1 MQILQSISVWRIQ
14 TCCKNALSQSR
25 SIWTPPDATGRT
37 CNWQITQAL
46 LYPTFL
52 TPPHLAPPPYPEPS
66 VEQHEAFTKDKMTS
80 WIFMSQTLLETQQN
94 SLSSALRNP
103 RCVANMHGG
112 PPSLCLS
119 LLLTHPPAPSWCWKY
134 VHSCLHGLTG
144 GYWGRHVLH
153 FSIEEACS

>member
-1 MQILQSISVWRIQ
+1 MENTNLLQKCFVTVTVTVTIHM
-14 TCCKNALSQSR
+14 NATRCYRTNLQLTNNPSSALPYLS
-25 SIWTPPDATGRT
+25 D
-37 CNWQITQAL
+37 
-46 LYPTFL
+46 
-52 TPPHLAPPPYPEPS
+52 PPHLAPPPYPEPS